1 VSYAP
6 GDFRFLLACKC
17 GHERRDHIDMFQ
29 RCEECSCCKFIGEIP
44 PIPMSYNPYNGYVG

>member
-44 PIPMSYNPYNGYVG
+44 PIPMSYNPYSGYVG